1 MVPIADSFS
10 TSVAAATTGVNTL
23 TGFDTGF
30 DTSVIMAETEAWVAP
45 VALGGDIFLNALSF
59 LMLCRVVI
67 SWYPKSDL
75 SSPPF
80 SFVVLPTEWLLRPTR
95 GLVPPAF
102 GVDVSPIVWLA
113 ISTFLHEI
121 FLGQQGLLTLKIKY
135 GI

>member
-1 MVPIADSFS
+1 
-10 TSVAAATTGVNTL
+10 
-23 TGFDTGF
+23 
-30 DTSVIMAETEAWVAP
+30 MAETEAWVAP